1 MTQGQGMRSDEI
13 QDATDRKI
21 KSMCVGEIAGLRTK
35 QDRSK
40 RNGEE
45 HSQTHITVQKSPM

>member
-45 HSQTHITVQKSPM
+45 HSQTHITVQKSQM